1 VIVDVD
7 THWEVQGFAAGTDP
21 LGPWADRIPK
31 GIDRLAFAIAGDLLA
46 DLPEPRPTGEQ
57 LLPGLVQAAEAKGGP
72 VILHP
77 LHQSTAAER
86 VAWMD
91 EIGVDHALV
100 NPGGY
105 WQGLEFLGTDRP
117 AGVRRCNDFLAEA
130 LSDHADRLHL
140 VAIVDLTEPQV
151 AVAELERARACGSR
165 AFFLYTEHGRPP
177 GGRSPGHPAYDVVY
191 EAAVRLGMIAVIHVG
206 NTASDFAGWADIG
219 WDQPNSSG
227 VAGLVRLANS
237 QRHLVAQQIL
247 AGLLY
252 GGVFARH
259 PQLTVLCA
267 EVRTDWIPGFR
278 AIMERQARSS
288 FATGDWPYERSAAEM
303 FHDQLR
309 VTPLP
314 GFGDDVLGTL
324 AVVPDL
330 TVFSSD
336 YPHQEGNADPL
347 GILRPGLDE
356 LDDDLRRS
364 FLGANME
371 ACFAR
376 TGDPLA

>member
-1 VIVDVD
+1 MIVDVD
-7 THWEVQGFAAGTDP
+7 THWEIERFAEGADP
-21 LGPWADRIPK
+21 LAPWADRIPK
-31 GIDRLAFAIAGDLLA
+31 GLDRLAFAIAGDLLA
-46 DLPEPRPTGEQ
+46 DLPAPKPTAAQ
-57 LLPGLVQAAEAKGGP
+57 MLPGLVQLAEARGGP

-77 LHQSTAAER
+77 LHQSTSTER
-86 VAWMD
+86 VEWMD
-91 EIGVDHALV
+91 TIGIDHSLV

-105 WQGLEFLGTDRP
+105 WQGLEFLGADRP
-117 AGVRRCNDFLAEA
+117 EGVRRCNDFLSDA

-140 VAIVDLTEPQV
+140 VAIVDLTDPEV
-151 AVAELERARACGSR
+151 AVAELERARARGSR
-165 AFFLYTEHGRPP
+165 AFFLYAEHGRPP
-177 GGRSPGHPAYDVVY
+177 GGRSPGHPMYDVVY

-206 NTASDFAGWADIG
+206 NTGADFAGWADIG

-278 AIMERQARSS
+278 AIMERQAQSS
-288 FATGDWPYERSAAEM
+288 FATGDWPYERSAADM
-303 FHDQLR
+303 FRDQLR
-309 VTPLP
+309 VTPLL
-314 GFGDDVLGTL
+314 GFGDDVWATL
-324 AVVPDL
+324 DAMPDL

-347 GILRPGLDE
+347 GILQPGLDALE
-356 LDDDLRRS
+356 DARRAA
-364 FLGANME
+364 FLGGNM
-371 ACFAR
+371 ADCFAR
-376 TGDPLA
+376 TGDPLT